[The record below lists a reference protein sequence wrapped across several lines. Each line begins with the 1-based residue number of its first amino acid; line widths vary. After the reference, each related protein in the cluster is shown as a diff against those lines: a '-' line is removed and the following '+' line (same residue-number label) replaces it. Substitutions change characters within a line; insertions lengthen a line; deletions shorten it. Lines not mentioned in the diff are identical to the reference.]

1 MGYRLYNEAYVS
13 SIASMI
19 RTKNGASSTY
29 RLSEMV
35 KAIADIPTRSE
46 QDMEDM
52 LLMGVLPRNFFF
64 GEYSDSEVTV
74 IGNRVFEYCPSL
86 TSVNFPVC
94 TLISDYAFS
103 GCSSLRFISF
113 PKCTAIGT

>member
-1 MGYRLYNEAYVS
+1 MEVLLMGYRLYNEAYVS

-46 QDMEDM
+46 QDMED
-52 LLMGVLPRNFFF
+52 LLITGVAPNNIFS
-64 GEYSDSEVTV
+64 GELSNSEVTRIRGSAFKDCV
-74 IGNRVFEYCPSL
+74 SL
-86 TSVNFPVC
+86 TSADFPLC
-94 TLISDYAFS
+94 TTIGSDAFWS
-103 GCSSLRFISF
+103 C
-113 PKCTAIGT
+113 